1 MKEYNYD
8 EIRQMQEK
16 ALERVK
22 DMQLKT
28 HRLIN
33 GENEKPQEQKNYRE
47 NFYNAVKSASKADYI
62 KMPVEYPEEISDY
75 ESFEKYFGAGD
86 GENEENNIRQTGAE
100 SYEERDTAQE
110 AKADNPVPAES
121 PNKSEINRNV
131 LQTDADIA
139 NAKPL
144 GVADEPDKALLLA
157 LILLLQAD
165 SADEELLMSLL
176 YIML

>member
-8 EIRQMQEK
+8 EIKQMQEK

-28 HRLIN
+28 HQLIN
-33 GENEKPQEQKNYRE
+33 GENEKTQEQKNYRE

-75 ESFEKYFGAGD
+75 ESFEKYFGADSNEREDDNIQDSVIEIHEENERD
-86 GENEENNIRQTGAE
+86 GE
-100 SYEERDTAQE
+100 
-110 AKADNPVPAES
+110 ADNGT
-121 PNKSEINRNV
+121 
-131 LQTDADIA
+131 QTEPMRRDERAVSANADIKA
-139 NAKPL
+139 
-144 GVADEPDKALLLA
+144 GSITDEPDKALLLA

-165 SADEELLMSLL
+165 NADEELLMSLL